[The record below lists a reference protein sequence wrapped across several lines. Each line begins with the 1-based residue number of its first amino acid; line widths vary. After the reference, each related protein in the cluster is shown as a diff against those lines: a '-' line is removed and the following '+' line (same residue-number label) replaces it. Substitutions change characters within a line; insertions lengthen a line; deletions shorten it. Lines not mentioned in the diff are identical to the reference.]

1 MNAPLSFILAC
12 AVLSLFLAAATAAE
26 TADESAGGKGSLS
39 DAFEFK
45 LDSFDVNPSKWGD
58 EMKAKMTKVIVTS
71 ISLAMSSIPLLH
83 IAVSALVVLLLKKAT
98 WTACAA
104 LAVSVYGHRFNNRTY
119 LVGGLV
125 VFYLAAFSFWSGLP

>member
-1 MNAPLSFILAC
+1 MNAPVSLILAC
-12 AVLSLFLAAATAAE
+12 TVLLTFSAAFAAE
-26 TADESAGGKGSLS
+26 EEAPADSKGSLS

-45 LDSFDVNPSKWGD
+45 LDSFDVNPAKWNE
-58 EMKAKMTKVIVTS
+58 EMKGKMTKVVVTS
-71 ISLAMSSIPLLH
+71 ISLAMASIPLLH
-83 IAVSALVVLLLKKAT
+83 IAASALVVLLLKKAT

-125 VFYLAAFSFWSGLP
+125 VFYLSAFSFWTGLP